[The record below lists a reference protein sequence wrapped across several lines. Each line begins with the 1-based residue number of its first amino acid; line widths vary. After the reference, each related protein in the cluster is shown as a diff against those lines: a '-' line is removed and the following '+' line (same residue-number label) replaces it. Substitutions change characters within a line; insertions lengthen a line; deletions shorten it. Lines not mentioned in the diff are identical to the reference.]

1 MANQNANATP
11 PLSWK
16 DWLAFLSPHGQQQIV
31 DFVTEARETRG
42 ENWIGE
48 IQAEFPLA
56 SWIAE
61 LVCTRPA
68 AEAFDEIAAAYP
80 DYPIW
85 IVKKQLLAFHAKLKY
100 EIEKPR

>member
-1 MANQNANATP
+1 MPSQNANETP

-16 DWLAFLSPHGQQQIV
+16 DWLAFLSPEGQQQIV
-31 DFVTEARETRG
+31 DFVAEARETRG
-42 ENWIGE
+42 KNWIGE

-68 AEAFDEIAAAYP
+68 DEAFNEIAAAYP
-80 DYPIW
+80 DYPVW
-85 IVKKQLLAFHAKLKY
+85 MVKRHLLAFHARLKF